1 MMNIPSRIQ
10 NRKDIEQYKGF
21 PGGAGGGGGGGCLV
35 TKLCPTLETPKTV
48 ACQAPLSMG
57 FSRQGYW
64 SGLPCPPPGD
74 LPNPGIEP
82 RCPSLQAD
90 SLPSEPPGKPTPK
103 ERQFLFLFSTRL
115 QMDVRPENSGLISE
129 PPGK

>member
-21 PGGAGGGGGGGCLV
+21 PGGAGGGGGSGCLV

-57 FSRQGYW
+57 FPRQESW
-64 SGLPCPPPGD
+64 SGLPFP
-74 LPNPGIEP
+74 L
-82 RCPSLQAD
+82 
-90 SLPSEPPGKPTPK
+90 
-103 ERQFLFLFSTRL
+103 
-115 QMDVRPENSGLISE
+115 
-129 PPGK
+129 